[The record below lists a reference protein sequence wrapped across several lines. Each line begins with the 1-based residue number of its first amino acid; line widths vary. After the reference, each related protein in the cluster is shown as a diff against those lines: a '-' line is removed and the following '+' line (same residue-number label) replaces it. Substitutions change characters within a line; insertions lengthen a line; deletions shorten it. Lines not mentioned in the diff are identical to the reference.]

1 MALAAR
7 IASSQG
13 VAFHTSTN
21 AASAERGARR
31 PSLFFQ
37 RKYEFN
43 ALSVALPCPF
53 SLIVLVP
60 LVRPTY
66 TWISTLPPQKR
77 IPTYALLIIALLAT
91 VWWLFDPQKQPRLY

>member
-1 MALAAR
+1 MFSMEKIKL
-7 IASSQG
+7 
-13 VAFHTSTN
+13 
-21 AASAERGARR
+21 
-31 PSLFFQ
+31 Q
-37 RKYEFN
+37 RVN
-43 ALSVALPCPF
+43 ALPCPF

-91 VWWLFDPQKQPRLY
+91 VWWLFDPQKQPLLY

>member
-1 MALAAR
+1 MENPN
-7 IASSQG
+7 
-13 VAFHTSTN
+13 FN
-21 AASAERGARR
+21 
-31 PSLFFQ
+31 
-37 RKYEFN
+37 EFN
-43 ALSVALPCPF
+43 ALPCPF